1 MYIKTK
7 SRKISMN
14 STVENNLQY
23 LHIVMDLR
31 NDNTILSYVLSCT
44 SLTFCLLALVILCY
58 FARRRFLLTRDIKE
72 ISKDDLINPCY
83 QNHLKNLKIK
93 SMIANFIIV
102 IVIFEIIYNFSNLIF
117 FFPIQNTEF
126 LKIDPVFVKY
136 LFLAKRFFNY
146 VRYIS
151 SECHITIPCLLL
163 KVLLLTY
170 HHRLY
175 KNTVIRWSGC
185 IAVRCAVS
193 ITMSF
198 SYRTTSP
205 TEVKSLAALVWAV
218 LYSSDLVLYIFY
230 ARIFYKHLKSR
241 ETEARLFKDRTSYR
255 SERCIRIH
263 FKVASIIIALGISFY
278 VIPFIV
284 VPFFYLLN
292 QFITK
297 DEYSIQVCNLV
308 TTLAFILYTTVMAS
322 NYLYLVTKIVGSYLI
337 QKWKLNRINR
347 KIKPI
352 VAKYHEG
359 LLYRRY

>member
-1 MYIKTK
+1 
-7 SRKISMN
+7 MN

-23 LHIVMDLR
+23 LDIVMDLI
-31 NDNTILSYVLSCT
+31 NDHTILMYVLSCT
-44 SLTFCLLALVILCY
+44 SLAFCILALVILCY
-58 FARRRFLLTRDIKE
+58 FARRRFLLARDIRD

-83 QNHLKNLKIK
+83 QNHLKNLQIK

-102 IVIFEIIYNFSNLIF
+102 IVIFEILYNFSSLIV
-117 FFPIQNTEF
+117 FFPIQNTRF
-126 LKIDPVFVKY
+126 LMIDPVFVKY
-136 LFLAKRFFNY
+136 LFLAIKYFNY
-146 VRYIS
+146 VRNIS
-151 SECHITIPCLLL
+151 CNCHITIQCLLL

-170 HHRLY
+170 HHCPY
-175 KNTVIRWSGC
+175 KYTVIRWSGC
-185 IAVRCAVS
+185 IVVRCAVC

-198 SYRTTSP
+198 SYVTTSP
-205 TEVKSLAALVWAV
+205 TEVKSLVVLAYAL
-218 LYSSDLVLYIFY
+218 LYSSDLVLYILY
-230 ARIFYKHLKSR
+230 AHRFYKHLKSR
-241 ETEARLFKDRTSYR
+241 ETEARLFKDRATYV
-255 SERCIRIH
+255 SERFIRIH

-278 VIPFIV
+278 VIPFTV

-297 DEYSIQVCNLV
+297 DEYSIQTCNLI
-308 TTLAFILYTTVMAS
+308 TTLAYILYTIVMAS

-347 KIKPI
+347 QINPI

>member
-1 MYIKTK
+1 
-7 SRKISMN
+7 MN

-23 LHIVMDLR
+23 LDIVLKLR
-31 NDNTILSYVLSCT
+31 NDDAILSYVLSCT
-44 SLTFCLLALVILCY
+44 SLAFCLLALVVLCY
-58 FARRRFLLTRDIKE
+58 FAKRRLLLARDIRE

-93 SMIANFIIV
+93 SMMVNFIIV
-102 IVIFEIIYNFSNLIF
+102 IVIFEILYNFSSLIVY
-117 FFPIQNTEF
+117 FPIQDTKF
-126 LKIDPVFVKY
+126 FMIDPVFAKY
-136 LFLAKRFFNY
+136 LFHAKKYFNY
-146 VRYIS
+146 VRNMS
-151 SECHITIPCLLL
+151 SDCHITIPCLLL

-170 HHRLY
+170 HHCPY
-175 KNTVIRWSGC
+175 KYTVLRWSGC

-193 ITMSF
+193 ITISF

-205 TEVKSLAALVWAV
+205 TEVKSLVALVYAL
-218 LYSSDLVLYIFY
+218 LYSFDLVLYILY
-230 ARIFYKHLKSR
+230 ARRLYKHLKSR
-241 ETEARLFKDRTSYR
+241 ETEARLFKDRASYL

-263 FKVASIIIALGISFY
+263 FKVASIIIALGFSFF

-292 QFITK
+292 QFITTN
-297 DEYSIQVCNLV
+297 EYSIQTCNLI
-308 TTLAFILYTTVMAS
+308 TAQAFILYTIVMAS
-322 NYLYLVTKIVGSYLI
+322 NYLYLVSRIVGSYLI